1 MAIRKIIHWVQGQA
15 QTVGAVTV
23 TVASFDLASAATAPD
38 NLVSDNCGIRIEANI
53 QGHDA
58 GSNDTG
64 GKTLA
69 RGFKR
74 IAGTVS
80 ATDAAAIA
88 VVTNTLPGNLA
99 TATFDIDFSGTVIR
113 LRATGVAARTIDW
126 FGDIVIRIFNPV

>member
-1 MAIRKIIHWVQGQA
+1 MPRKIIHWVQGQA
-15 QTVGAVTV
+15 QTVGAIAV
-23 TVASFDLASAATAPD
+23 TVASFDLADAAASPD
-38 NLVSDNCGIRIEANI
+38 SQASNGCGIRVEANV

-74 IAGTVS
+74 IAGTVT
-80 ATDAAAIA
+80 ATDAAVLA

-99 TATFDIDFSGTVIR
+99 TATFDVDFSGSIIR
-113 LRATGVAARTIDW
+113 LRATGVAGRTIDW
-126 FGDIVIRIFNPV
+126 FGDMVIRIFNPT